1 MLTPDFLTGRFF
13 GEQKL
18 GNLKDTKTKYF
29 SLQNL
34 STINKIKQKRSDRK
48 LETKI
53 RSYEHG
59 LDNIFWE
66 FSIRPSE
73 TLLRI
78 RQNVEKQDC
87 HLHACSLVEH
97 SSTKLKNRV
106 MPLIEDNHDILR
118 NIESAVTHLSKT
130 QTMLAR
136 AILAQNNLRITNKI
150 SKINQ
155 NIIFDTITII

>member
-1 MLTPDFLTGRFF
+1 MLTPDFLTGSFL

-34 STINKIKQKRSDRK
+34 STINEIKPKRSDRK
-48 LETKI
+48 LESKI
-53 RSYEHG
+53 RSYEHD
-59 LDNIFWE
+59 LDNIFCE
-66 FSIRPSE
+66 LSIRPSE

-97 SSTKLKNRV
+97 NSTKLKNFV
-106 MPLIEDNHDILR
+106 MPLIEDNQEILR
-118 NIESAVTHLSKT
+118 NIESSVTHFSKT

-136 AILAQNNLRITNKI
+136 AILAHNNLRVTNEI
-150 SKINQ
+150 SKINK
-155 NIIFDTITII
+155 NIIF

>member
-29 SLQNL
+29 SLPNL
-34 STINKIKQKRSDRK
+34 STINEMKQKRSDRK
-48 LETKI
+48 LESKI

-59 LDNIFWE
+59 PNDIFCE
-66 FSIRPSE
+66 ISIRPSE

-78 RQNVEKQDC
+78 RQNVEKQYC

-97 SSTKLKNRV
+97 SSTKLKNFV
-106 MPLIEDNHDILR
+106 MPLIEDNQEILR
-118 NIESAVTHLSKT
+118 NIESSVTHFSKT

-136 AILAQNNLRITNKI
+136 AILTHNNLRIANEI
-150 SKINQ
+150 SKINE
-155 NIIFDTITII
+155 NIIF

>member
-1 MLTPDFLTGRFF
+1 MLLPDYLAGSFL

-34 STINKIKQKRSDRK
+34 STINEMKQKRSQRK
-48 LETKI
+48 LKSNI

-59 LDNIFWE
+59 LNDIFCD

-136 AILAQNNLRITNKI
+136 AILAHNNLRIANEI
-150 SKINQ
+150 SKINES
-155 NIIFDTITII
+155 IIF